1 MSFGDRH
8 LDNALD
14 RWLTTD
20 PRDYIDTLRL
30 SHKLRKAKKI
40 HRCNGCNRDIQPG
53 ESYWYSFFLVDGEP
67 YSQRICNQCPFD

>member
-20 PRDYIDTLRL
+20 PRESWDEDYED
-30 SHKLRKAKKI
+30 
-40 HRCNGCNRDIQPG
+40 
-53 ESYWYSFFLVDGEP
+53 EEEE
-67 YSQRICNQCPFD
+67 

>member
-20 PRDYIDTLRL
+20 PQEDW
-30 SHKLRKAKKI
+30 
-40 HRCNGCNRDIQPG
+40 G
-53 ESYWYSFFLVDGEP
+53 EEDFEP
-67 YSQRICNQCPFD
+67 DDVVYHEEEE